1 MWSRFLPAY
10 IYLQEQLHKKA
21 IGTVSVAMAN
31 FGGKMES
38 KQRVY
43 DKNLGGSTLLDIGIY
58 ALTFAD
64 IVFNGEK
71 PEEIVAAGHLF
82 ETGVDHTVSVTLV
95 FSHKRIAQLIFT
107 AGL

>member
-71 PEEIVAAGHLF
+71 PEKIVAAGHLF
-82 ETGVDHTVSVTLV
+82 DTGVDHTVSVTLV